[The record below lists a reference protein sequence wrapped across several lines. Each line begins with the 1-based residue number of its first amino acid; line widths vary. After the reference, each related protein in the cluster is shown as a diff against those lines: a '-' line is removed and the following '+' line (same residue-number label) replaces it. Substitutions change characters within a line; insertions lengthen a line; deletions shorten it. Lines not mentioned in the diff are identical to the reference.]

1 MRCLLTVLP
10 LILLGCSGASSD
22 VDGRDAVL
30 IEWLQRDNALW
41 LGRDPA
47 LLTGKY
53 DRMAESPYDFMRG
66 TAGLFHEDLRR
77 LSLDPVERGADLGLV
92 ATPDAASVLIL
103 GDPHPEN
110 LSTFYADDAPG
121 PIVGEASPELTV
133 AWADLDAAGP
143 GPWLA
148 DLRRGAQGLLLF
160 VQDMEGCDDS
170 CQIATITA
178 FAAGYDEGVRA
189 VADGGPTI
197 FLEGDLRGNPFVGDL
212 LAEATEEGAERN
224 RLRGNTEQTE
234 AGRRFEV
241 LATLPETGR
250 GLLAPTG
257 RERVIAERIL
267 AAYAEN
273 DGRPFRV
280 LDVARRYGQGVS
292 SFPATRFVILWD
304 EGDDGPDDDR
314 LLNAREVLDPPV
326 YAGPGRPAA
335 ATFRSNGE
343 RVLTT
348 SRVLWPRP
356 DLDPRV
362 GYADDGLAS
371 YKLLSWGSW

>member
-133 AWADLDAAGP
+133 AWADLDAAGH
-143 GPWLA
+143 GKEDA
-148 DLRRGAQGLLLF
+148 
-160 VQDMEGCDDS
+160 
-170 CQIATITA
+170 
-178 FAAGYDEGVRA
+178 
-189 VADGGPTI
+189 
-197 FLEGDLRGNPFVGDL
+197 
-212 LAEATEEGAERN
+212 
-224 RLRGNTEQTE
+224 
-234 AGRRFEV
+234 
-241 LATLPETGR
+241 
-250 GLLAPTG
+250 
-257 RERVIAERIL
+257 
-267 AAYAEN
+267 
-273 DGRPFRV
+273 
-280 LDVARRYGQGVS
+280 ARRAHERWRHGHRQTSPQLGGS
-292 SFPATRFVILWD
+292 AK
-304 EGDDGPDDDR
+304 
-314 LLNAREVLDPPV
+314 A
-326 YAGPGRPAA
+326 PGCC
-335 ATFRSNGE
+335 GE
-343 RVLTT
+343 
-348 SRVLWPRP
+348 PR
-356 DLDPRV
+356 
-362 GYADDGLAS
+362 
-371 YKLLSWGSW
+371 